1 MKPSPSPAT
10 ALLLALAMAAFP
22 AIPAGAEAAS
32 GEVPPSASMESPP
45 TIAPA
50 PAPAADLQRWGL
62 VPILMSNAET
72 GVQAG
77 ALVIRYLNPGDTLN
91 KPSTFGFAARVS
103 QKMQVEVNLFPEW
116 YLKENLYHVTA
127 DLNYIR
133 WPADFYG
140 MGNASD
146 IPKDSADPYLAQG
159 VNGSLTVER
168 ELLRGLSFGPQA
180 LFKYE
185 DIEAKGV
192 PSIFTEAVPGHEG
205 GLTSGIGA
213 VITLDKRDEIYWA
226 RRGCL
231 LRTKAAWYRG
241 AWGSDFDFDS
251 YSFEARQFLPLFETG
266 AVGVAA
272 TLQLK
277 DGDVPFR
284 ELSSADGD
292 HIMRGM
298 VRGKYRD
305 DHLLVLQA
313 EYKSYL
319 PDWNWLRASW
329 IRNRLGWAVFTEAGQ
344 VAREVGDFAMD
355 EFRADFG
362 FGLRYAMNPDQKMN
376 IRVDIGFV
384 DGSVAPAINIKE
396 AF

>member
-1 MKPSPSPAT
+1 MKPSIDPRRVP
-10 ALLLALAMAAFP
+10 LLLAIAAAVSIAP
-22 AIPAGAEAAS
+22 PSRADDAQPIPAPVVKS
-32 GEVPPSASMESPP
+32 
-45 TIAPA
+45 
-50 PAPAADLQRWGL
+50 ADLQRWGL

-91 KPSTFGFAARVS
+91 KSSTFGFAARVS

-116 YLKENLYHVTA
+116 YLKKNLYHVTA

-140 MGNASD
+140 LSNASD

-168 ELLRGLSFGPQA
+168 ELLPGFSLGPQA

-185 DIEAKGV
+185 DIEADGAAAL
-192 PSIFTEAVPGHEG
+192 FTNSVPGFKG
-205 GLTSGIGA
+205 GLSSGIGA
-213 VITLDKRDEIYWA
+213 VMTLDKRDEIYWA

-241 AWGSDFDFDS
+241 AWGSEFDFDS

-266 AVGVAA
+266 AIGVAA

-277 DGDVPFR
+277 NGNVPFR
-284 ELSSADGD
+284 ELSTPDGD

-305 DHLLVLQA
+305 RHLLVVQG

-319 PDWNWLRASW
+319 PDWNWLSAPW

-344 VAREVGDFAMD
+344 VAHEVGDFAMD
-355 EFRADFG
+355 PFRAAFG
-362 FGLRYAMNPDQKMN
+362 FGIRYAMNPDQKMN